1 VSLGDVLGA
10 ARAAEAGAE
19 AEVQRGDLTHEVRV
33 LKRELAERQQQQQQ
47 QQQDQQQLQAR
58 LAAAEAAGDVAVAA
72 AAAAEVAEVHA
83 VEALGCQREVNRVLM
98 AAKQKVEWQL
108 MNLQAA
114 EATASAKAAAADPRS
129 PPRAQQV
136 SRREREPYRP
146 PAEAHGLVC
155 LR

>member
-1 VSLGDVLGA
+1 
-10 ARAAEAGAE
+10 
-19 AEVQRGDLTHEVRV
+19 
-33 LKRELAERQQQQQQ
+33 
-47 QQQDQQQLQAR
+47 
-58 LAAAEAAGDVAVAA
+58 
-72 AAAAEVAEVHA
+72 
-83 VEALGCQREVNRVLM
+83 VLM